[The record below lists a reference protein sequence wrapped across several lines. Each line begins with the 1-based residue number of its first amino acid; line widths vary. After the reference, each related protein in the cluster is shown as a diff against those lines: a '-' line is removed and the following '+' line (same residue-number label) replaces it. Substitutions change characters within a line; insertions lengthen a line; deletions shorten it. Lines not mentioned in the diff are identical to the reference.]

1 MTVKELIEELSK
13 LNEDYDVKVQYRDDG
28 GKYFGTDDE
37 VWLEV
42 YDETKVVIL

>member
-13 LNEDYDVKVQYRDDG
+13 LNENYEVKVQYRDDA
-28 GKYFGTDDE
+28 GKYWGTDDE

-42 YDETKVVIL
+42 DDDTKEVIL

>member
-13 LNEDYDVKVQYRDDG
+13 LNENYEVKVQYRNDDE
-28 GKYFGTDDE
+28 YWGTDDE

-42 YDETKVVIL
+42 DDDLKEVVL

>member
-13 LNEDYDVKVQYRDDG
+13 LNENYEVKVQYREGAG
-28 GKYFGTDDE
+28 GSGGTDDE

-42 YDETKVVIL
+42 DDDTKEVIL